1 MHTMPLLLLLLQM
14 QVQLVILRQRD
25 RNQVKS
31 LNPKKQCDETDATWY
46 DDQPAGVN
54 TLGGKMKA
62 ISKQTKLSREY
73 TNHSIRATSVTI
85 LDRCEFEARHIM
97 WVSGHKSEIVFE
109 VTLAELLV
117 TRN

>member
-1 MHTMPLLLLLLQM
+1 
-14 QVQLVILRQRD
+14 
-25 RNQVKS
+25 
-31 LNPKKQCDETDATWY
+31 
-46 DDQPAGVN
+46 
-54 TLGGKMKA
+54 MKA
-62 ISKQTKLSREY
+62 ISKQAKFSREY